1 VCLFPQPGSGAVVFF
16 FFQKEL
22 PFSRGHKQKGEFI
35 LSYLIPCKCV
45 DHPLGEWGGPETS
58 GWVFRSTVYTHGIDS
73 AAAATLASVTKRPA
87 SAPLKRAGRMV
98 RRASAARQPR
108 GRAACVHSSP
118 PAAATM
124 ALPALAPA
132 IISTKAFGA
141 LSTPE

>member
-1 VCLFPQPGSGAVVFF
+1 MCLFPEGQAPLWFF
-16 FFQKEL
+16 LSKRTTIIQR
-22 PFSRGHKQKGEFI
+22 PQTKGEFI

-45 DHPLGEWGGPETS
+45 DHHLGEWGGPETS